1 MPRQGAVLAEGER
14 PREERR
20 RGQRVLELKE
30 VLGLGHRC
38 LELAVVH
45 FLVVLGVPVG
55 RMELPVA
62 YILMRIVRIV

>member
-1 MPRQGAVLAEGER
+1 MPRQGAILAEGER
-14 PREERR
+14 PREKRR

-45 FLVVLGVPVG
+45 FLVSIDGFPEAAPKCNRQLNGLGWN
-55 RMELPVA
+55 R
-62 YILMRIVRIV
+62 